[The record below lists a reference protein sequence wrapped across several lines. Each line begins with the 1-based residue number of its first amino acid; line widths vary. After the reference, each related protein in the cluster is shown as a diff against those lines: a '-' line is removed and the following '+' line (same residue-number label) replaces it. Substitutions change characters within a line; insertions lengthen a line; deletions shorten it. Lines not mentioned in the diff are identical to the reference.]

1 MASEI
6 QNIRSVQFTPFY
18 FKDTDSLKDS
28 GLRLLLRIFFSGF
41 AWIQKTYLSIYL
53 YLHLSIYLA
62 HTFAPCWLPP
72 AAFRN
77 GGRTQEQTFS
87 GRGTERDKRR

>member
-1 MASEI
+1 MASVM

-28 GLRLLLRIFFSGF
+28 GSLTIKNFFFWIRLDPEDI
-41 AWIQKTYLSIYL
+41 YLSFYL
-53 YLHLSIYLA
+53 NLHLSIYLA
-62 HTFAPCWLPP
+62 HTFAPCWLLP

-77 GGRTQEQTFS
+77 GGRTPEQTFS